1 MGALDVAG
9 GLWLD
14 RKLSE
19 LEEKA
24 KKRKEGNQ
32 TQQKVYVDYEAQR
45 EERRAGIQAN
55 YAWLDE
61 VLKTPRMF
69 GYLLETDK
77 MGFYRALAK
86 AKEMFRSLY
95 AERDY
100 KNMMSDNFGNLEV
113 NPEFV
118 EMIEEIYYKEI
129 NLNAK
134 IYDLKLARY
143 NDLRDELIA
152 RFEGDTNN
160 GFTEEYAN
168 KMLGVSRAEMF
179 DKVKRN
185 EFVLAY
191 AIKSNAWGI
200 AKISDYIEYVK
211 EGRAKV
217 SYPLEDKRD

>member
-1 MGALDVAG
+1 MSVLDVMG

-14 RKLSE
+14 RKLNE
-19 LEEKA
+19 IEEKA

-32 TQQKVYVDYEAQR
+32 QKKVYVDYEAQR
-45 EERRAGIQAN
+45 EERRGRIQAN

-61 VLKTPRMF
+61 TLKTPRMF

-95 AERDY
+95 AEREY

-113 NPEFV
+113 NAEFV

-129 NLNAK
+129 NKKAK

-152 RFEGDTNN
+152 RFKGDERYY
-160 GFTEEYAN
+160 TEEYAKN
-168 KMLGVSRAEMF
+168 FNISRAEMF
-179 DKVKRN
+179 NRVKKNDLVWVLSNQDNNWYIVGKERFEKAIQNKVASLN
-185 EFVLAY
+185 VA
-191 AIKSNAWGI
+191 N
-200 AKISDYIEYVK
+200 
-211 EGRAKV
+211 
-217 SYPLEDKRD
+217 YPLDLVG

>member
-1 MGALDVAG
+1 MSVLDVMGGG

-14 RKLSE
+14 RKLNE
-19 LEEKA
+19 IEEKA

-32 TQQKVYVDYEAQR
+32 QKKVYVDYEAQR
-45 EERRAGIQAN
+45 EERRERIQAN

-129 NLNAK
+129 NKKAK

-143 NDLRDELIA
+143 NDLRDELIE
-152 RFEGDTNN
+152 RFEGDMQ
-160 GFTEEYAN
+160 GCPEAYAKN
-168 KMLGVSRAEMF
+168 EFGITREEMF
-179 DKVKRN
+179 EKLRKN
-185 EFVLAY
+185 ELGILLLY
-191 AIKSNAWGI
+191 KSI
-200 AKISDYIEYVK
+200 ANILMKS
-211 EGRAKV
+211 
-217 SYPLEDKRD
+217 S

>member
-1 MGALDVAG
+1 MGALDIAG

-14 RKLSE
+14 RKLNE

-24 KKRKEGNQ
+24 KKRREGNQ
-32 TQQKVYVDYEAQR
+32 TQQKISVDYEAQR

-100 KNMMSDNFGNLEV
+100 KNMMSDNFGRTYMLFNPCSVMIIELKHSNKGNKIATSNVELE
-113 NPEFV
+113 
-118 EMIEEIYYKEI
+118 K
-129 NLNAK
+129 K
-134 IYDLKLARY
+134 
-143 NDLRDELIA
+143 
-152 RFEGDTNN
+152 
-160 GFTEEYAN
+160 
-168 KMLGVSRAEMF
+168 
-179 DKVKRN
+179 
-185 EFVLAY
+185 
-191 AIKSNAWGI
+191 
-200 AKISDYIEYVK
+200 
-211 EGRAKV
+211 
-217 SYPLEDKRD
+217 

>member
-1 MGALDVAG
+1 M
-9 GLWLD
+9 
-14 RKLSE
+14 
-19 LEEKA
+19 
-24 KKRKEGNQ
+24 
-32 TQQKVYVDYEAQR
+32 DYEAQR
-45 EERRAGIQAN
+45 EERRERIQAN

-129 NLNAK
+129 NKKAK

-143 NDLRDELIA
+143 NDLRDELIE
-152 RFEGDTNN
+152 RFEGDMQ
-160 GFTEEYAN
+160 GCPEAYAKN
-168 KMLGVSRAEMF
+168 EFGITREEMF
-179 DKVKRN
+179 EKLRKN
-185 EFVLAY
+185 ELVWAFGTR
-191 AIKSNAWGI
+191 SRTWNI
-200 AKISDYIEYVK
+200 ASLQKHSKYFNEKQLITDFPQAS
-211 EGRAKV
+211 
-217 SYPLEDKRD
+217 

>member
-1 MGALDVAG
+1 MGALDIAG

-14 RKLSE
+14 RKLNE

-24 KKRKEGNQ
+24 KKRKESNQ

-45 EERRAGIQAN
+45 EERRERIQAN

-129 NLNAK
+129 NKKAK

-152 RFEGDTNN
+152 RFEGDTNVL
-160 GFTEEYAN
+160 TEEYARN
-168 KMLGVSRAEMF
+168 VLGISRAEMF
-179 DKVKRN
+179 SKVKNN
-185 EFVLAY
+185 EVVFAFSKKSQVWFV
-191 AIKSNAWGI
+191 
-200 AKISDYIEYVK
+200 DTIEHYSQYVV
-211 EGRAKV
+211 ENKV
-217 SYPLEDKRD
+217 LNNYPLADERD

>member
-14 RKLSE
+14 RFLS
-19 LEEKA
+19 
-24 KKRKEGNQ
+24 GNNGNNN
-32 TQQKVYVDYEAQR
+32 TSSNANNRVDYATLK
-45 EERRAGIQAN
+45 EERRERIQAN

-129 NLNAK
+129 NPSAK

-143 NDLRDELIA
+143 NDLRDELIE
-152 RFEGDTNN
+152 RTERNESVY
-160 GFTEEYAN
+160 TEESARSTFN
-168 KMLGVSRAEMF
+168 ISRAEMF
-179 DKVKRN
+179 EKLKNNELVWIYSIGKNLWLISNKKDYKQYLNEKR
-185 EFVLAY
+185 
-191 AIKSNAWGI
+191 
-200 AKISDYIEYVK
+200 VK
-211 EGRAKV
+211 EIFPIA
-217 SYPLEDKRD
+217 S

>member
-1 MGALDVAG
+1 MGALDIAG

-14 RKLSE
+14 RKLNE

-24 KKRKEGNQ
+24 KKRIEGNQ
-32 TQQKVYVDYEAQR
+32 TQQKAYVDYEVQR

-77 MGFYRALAK
+77 MGFLRALAK

-118 EMIEEIYYKEI
+118 EMIEEIYYNEI
-129 NLNAK
+129 NKKAK
-134 IYDLKLARY
+134 IYDLKLVRY

-152 RFEGDTNN
+152 RFEGDERVESIAQENYN
-160 GFTEEYAN
+160 ISKQEYFN
-168 KMLGVSRAEMF
+168 R
-179 DKVKRN
+179 
-185 EFVLAY
+185 
-191 AIKSNAWGI
+191 IKKDELVYTFSKLKNAWV
-200 AKISDYIEYVK
+200 AVPCDRYVVGVK
-211 EGRAKV
+211 
-217 SYPLEDKRD
+217 KRTCY

>member
-14 RKLSE
+14 RLLS
-19 LEEKA
+19 
-24 KKRKEGNQ
+24 GNNGNNN
-32 TQQKVYVDYEAQR
+32 TSSNANNGVDYTAQR
-45 EERRAGIQAN
+45 EERRERIQAN

-129 NLNAK
+129 NPSAK

-152 RFEGDTNN
+152 RFEGDERYY
-160 GFTEEYAN
+160 TEEYARN
-168 KMLGVSRAEMF
+168 VFNISRKEMF
-179 DKVKRN
+179 DRVKNN
-185 EFVLAY
+185 EAIWVLALRDNIWNIIPY
-191 AIKSNAWGI
+191 ERYERG
-200 AKISDYIEYVK
+200 VK
-211 EGRAKV
+211 NNLARV
-217 SYPLEDKRD
+217 DFPLAS

>member
-14 RKLSE
+14 RFLN
-19 LEEKA
+19 
-24 KKRKEGNQ
+24 GNKGRNNN
-32 TQQKVYVDYEAQR
+32 TSSNANNGVDYTAQR
-45 EERRAGIQAN
+45 EERRAKVQAN

-77 MGFYRALAK
+77 MGFFRALAK

-95 AERDY
+95 AEREY

-113 NPEFV
+113 NPEFI

-129 NLNAK
+129 NPNAK

-143 NDLRDELIA
+143 NDLRDELIEKA
-152 RFEGDTNN
+152 EKDESV
-160 GFTEEYAN
+160 FTEEYA
-168 KMLGVSRAEMF
+168 KSVFGISRAEMF
-179 DKVKRN
+179 RKVRN
-185 EFVLAY
+185 NEAIWVLA
-191 AIKSNAWGI
+191 IKENVWNIVPYERYERG
-200 AKISDYIEYVK
+200 VK
-211 EGRAKV
+211 NNLARV
-217 SYPLEDKRD
+217 DFPLAS